1 MKPIAHL
8 RSATAVLVML
18 AFAPAALAQVQREM
32 IEPKDL
38 GKPWPFTMRSGTL
51 ECHNRGAIVFV
62 ANGKTYTINGTAD
75 AYARARNL
83 PWVDVRPIW
92 RDDPSIPGIKIDMGP
107 VIERGQKLCA
117 K

>member
-1 MKPIAHL
+1 MKSL
-8 RSATAVLVML
+8 DSFRSVT
-18 AFAPAALAQVQREM
+18 AALTILACASVAHAQVQREM